1 MVNADFVPHISSDA
15 NTASLCYHEK
25 EN

>member
-15 NTASLCYHEK
+15 NTARLCYHEK